1 MSGPTDGEAGAD
13 GGDRLNPQEEKGQK
27 EGGWIENRPSD
38 PIILWL
44 DPKTSIALLSPPSLP
59 LSFSASRSV
68 RLIAYA
74 PRGEISFVRR
84 Q

>member
-13 GGDRLNPQEEKGQK
+13 GDRLNPQEEKGQK

-44 DPKTSIALLSPPSLP
+44 DPKTSIALLSPPSL
-59 LSFSASRSV
+59 SASLSV

>member
-1 MSGPTDGEAGAD
+1 MAGAN
-13 GGDRLNPQEEKGQK
+13 GDRLNSQEEKGQTDGQK
-27 EGGWIENRPSD
+27 ERASD

-44 DPKTSIALLSPPSLP
+44 DPKTSIALLSPPSL
-59 LSFSASRSV
+59 SASLSV